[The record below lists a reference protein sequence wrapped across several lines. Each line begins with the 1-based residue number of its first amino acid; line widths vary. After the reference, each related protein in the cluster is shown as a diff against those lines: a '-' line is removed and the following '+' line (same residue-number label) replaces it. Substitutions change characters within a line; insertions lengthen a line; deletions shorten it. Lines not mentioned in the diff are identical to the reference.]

1 MKCSANELAGGIAG
15 VMLSIIYMEICQ
27 RLGLEVNGAAVGQDF
42 VVWPVLDGCAQ
53 VCPTVTSI
61 VSFFQ

>member
-1 MKCSANELAGGIAG
+1 
-15 VMLSIIYMEICQ
+15 MEICQ
-27 RLGLEVNGAAVGQDF
+27 RLGLEVNGAAVGQEF

-61 VSFFQ
+61 VSFSQ